1 MGTTPAIGF
10 IGLGIM
16 GRPMAGHLLEAGYS
30 LTVSTRTA
38 ETAADLL
45 RAGATWAD
53 SAAEVAEASDVALTM
68 LPDTPDVRTVFI
80 GPKGILEGA
89 HPDLVVVDMS
99 TIDPTTTREL
109 HDRMK
114 EHGVISLDA
123 PVSGGQKGANERTL
137 SIMVGGPADAFER
150 VRPILAAMGRTIV
163 RVGEAGAGQVAKA
176 CNQLVVGA
184 NIQAVAE
191 ALSLARRAGVDPAA
205 VREVLLGGFAASR
218 VLEVHGQRMLGRAF
232 EPGFRVRLHR
242 KDARIIR
249 SLAASVGSPTPGF
262 DVVAECLD
270 RLDEIG
276 GGELDHSA
284 LVTLMDDG
292 AAADRA
298 PVAHDARGER

>member
-1 MGTTPAIGF
+1 MSATPAVGF

-16 GRPMAGHLLEAGYS
+16 GRPMAGHLLDAGYP
-30 LTVSTRTA
+30 LTVNTRTA
-38 ETAADLL
+38 ATASDLL
-45 RAGATWAD
+45 QAGATWAE
-53 SAAEVAEASDVALTM
+53 SAADVARASDVVLTM
-68 LPDTPDVRTVFI
+68 LPDTPDVRSVFI
-80 GPKGILEGA
+80 GPGGIVEGA
-89 HPDLVVVDMS
+89 HPDLLVVDMS

-109 HDRMK
+109 HERLK
-114 EHGVISLDA
+114 EHGVVSLDA

-150 VRPILAAMGRTIV
+150 ARPILAAMGRTIV

-191 ALSLARRAGVDPAA
+191 ALSLARRSGVDPAA

-218 VLEVHGQRMLGRAF
+218 VLEVHGQRMLDRAF
-232 EPGFRVRLHR
+232 EPGFRIRLHR

-249 SLAASVGSPTPGF
+249 SLATSVGSPTPGF

-270 RLDEIG
+270 RLDEAG
-276 GGELDHSA
+276 AGELDHSA
-284 LVTLMDDG
+284 LFTLVDEW
-292 AAADRA
+292 AASDRG
-298 PVAHDARGER
+298 PVAQAARGET